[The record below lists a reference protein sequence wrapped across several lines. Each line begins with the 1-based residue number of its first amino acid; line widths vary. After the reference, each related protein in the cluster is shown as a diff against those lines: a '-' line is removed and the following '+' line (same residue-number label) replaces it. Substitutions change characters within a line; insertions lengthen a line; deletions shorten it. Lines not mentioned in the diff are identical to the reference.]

1 MKNKSLKTNG
11 LGYEDP
17 TAFNAIVNA
26 DKIDDEKINEVLEKI
41 FDVCKEHG
49 VFIYGDLMFVERFT
63 NKKARKKLYYKS
75 YIFKREEKKN
85 G

>member
-1 MKNKSLKTNG
+1 MKSKSLKTNG

-26 DKIDDEKINEVLEKI
+26 DKIDEEKINEVLEKI
-41 FDVCKEHG
+41 FDVCKEQG

-63 NKKARKKLYYKS
+63 NRKAKKKLYYKS

-85 G
+85 E

>member
-1 MKNKSLKTNG
+1 MRSKSLKTNG

-75 YIFKREEKKN
+75 YIFKREENKH